1 MVELFVEF
9 IINEL
14 LEVLFIEAKGDEL
27 FIVSIDELSV
37 LLREELIDYVV
48 LAVELVEMVQFKL
61 EFEKPDEFK
70 LKFEL
75 VVLTIEEVLVV

>member
-48 LAVELVEMVQFKL
+48 LAVELVEMVQFKR